1 MAYGELAGVSPLA
14 GLYTLLLPTVA
25 YVLLGSSKRL
35 IVGPEGSISALVAA
49 AILPL
54 AVVGSEDA
62 GELAAFLALLVGVC
76 FVLAWFLGLHWIG
89 DYFSRPV
96 LVGYIHGVAVV
107 LVISQLDA
115 LLGVEVEARDPLP
128 QLAETARD
136 LDATSGITLAVGAAA
151 LALLLPLRY
160 MARRFPAA
168 LLVVFASIALSWAL
182 DLEDEGVAVVGDIAS
197 GLPSFGLPLPAWD
210 DAFRLAPAAVG
221 IFLVAFA
228 DEILTARS
236 FAGKHG
242 EHVRARQELLAMGA
256 ASGAAGVT
264 GGIPLGASGSRTA
277 VNDSMGARTQ
287 VAGFVAA
294 AAILLVLLFLT
305 DPIAYLPK
313 AVLGAVII
321 AAAVALVDPDAWRAL
336 WITDRVEV
344 TIAAVTAA
352 GVVAVGVLEALAFA
366 VGLSIVD
373 VVRRSAR
380 PHDAV
385 LGWVDRLGR
394 YADVSV
400 HPSAELTPG
409 VVVYRLDDRLFF
421 ANARYVRGRMQE
433 AVRGA
438 PPPVRCVVLDAEGVT
453 HVDSTGLDALAQVA
467 RDLRAAGIELLVA
480 RMKAPTKRRL
490 DESGLSREVGEE
502 HFHATVRAAVEACC
516 TKSEAAPA
524 SSRGG

>member
-14 GLYTLLLPTVA
+14 GLYTLLLPTLA

-35 IVGPEGSISALVAA
+35 IIGPEGSISALVAA

-54 AVVGSEDA
+54 AAAGSADA
-62 GELAAFLALLVGVC
+62 AELASFLALLVGAC
-76 FVLAWFLGLHWIG
+76 FVLAWLLRLHWIS

-115 LLGVEVEARDPLP
+115 LLGIDVDADDPLP

-136 LDATSGITLAVGAAA
+136 LGDTSGTALAVGAAA
-151 LALLLPLRY
+151 LAVLLPLRY
-160 MARRFPAA
+160 VAPRIPTA
-168 LLVVFASIALSWAL
+168 LLVVGASIAISWAL
-182 DLEDEGVAVVGDIAS
+182 DLEAEGVAVVGDIAS
-197 GLPSFGLPLPAWD
+197 GLPSLDLPLPTWD
-210 DAFRLAPAAVG
+210 DAVRLAPAAIG

-236 FAGKHG
+236 FAGKHS
-242 EHVRARQELLAMGA
+242 EHVRGRQELLAMGA
-256 ASGAAGVT
+256 ASGAAGIT
-264 GGIPLGASGSRTA
+264 AGIPLGASGSRTA

-287 VAGFVAA
+287 VAGLVAA
-294 AAILLVLLFLT
+294 AAILLILLFLT

-321 AAAVALVDPDAWRAL
+321 GAAFGLVDPDAWRAL
-336 WITDRVEV
+336 WITDRVEM
-344 TIAAVTAA
+344 TIAAVTAT

-373 VVRRSAR
+373 VARRSAR

-385 LGWVDRLGR
+385 LGWVARLR
-394 YADVSV
+394 RFADVSL
-400 HPSAELTPG
+400 HPSAQLTPG

-421 ANARYVRGRMQE
+421 ANARYVRGRIQE

-438 PPPVRCVVLDAEGVT
+438 PPPVRCVVFDAEAVA
-453 HVDSTGLDALAQVA
+453 HVDSTGLDALGEVV
-467 RDLRAAGIELLVA
+467 RDLRLAGIELLVA

-490 DESGLSREVGEE
+490 DESGLSREVGEQ
-502 HFHATVRAAVEACC
+502 HFYPTVRAAVR
-516 TKSEAAPA
+516 AAAQNPA
-524 SSRGG
+524 HSPV

>member
-14 GLYTLLLPTVA
+14 GLYTLLLPTLA

-49 AILPL
+49 AILPV
-54 AVVGSEDA
+54 AVAGSADA
-62 GELAAFLALLVGVC
+62 AELAGFLALLVGAC
-76 FVLAWFLGLHWIG
+76 FLLAWALRLHWIA

-96 LVGYIHGVAVV
+96 LVGYIHGVAIV

-115 LLGVEVEARDPLP
+115 ILGVDVDAGDPLP
-128 QLAETARD
+128 QLAETVRE
-136 LDATSGITLAVGAAA
+136 LGETSGVTLAVGAVA
-151 LALLLPLRY
+151 LAVLVPLRY
-160 MARRFPAA
+160 LARRFPAA
-168 LLVVFASIALSWAL
+168 LLVVGASIAVSWAL
-182 DLEDEGVAVVGDIAS
+182 DLEDEGVAVVGEIAS
-197 GLPSFGLPLPAWD
+197 GLPSLEFPLPPLD
-210 DAFRLAPAAVG
+210 DAFRLAPAAIG

-242 EHVRARQELLAMGA
+242 EHVRGRQELLAMGA
-256 ASGAAGVT
+256 ASGAAGVA

-277 VNDSMGARTQ
+277 VNDAMGARTQ
-287 VAGFVAA
+287 VAGLVAGT
-294 AAILLVLLFLT
+294 AILLILLFLT

-313 AVLGAVII
+313 AVLGAVIVG
-321 AAAVALVDPDAWRAL
+321 AALGLIDPDAWRAL
-336 WITDRVEV
+336 WITDRVEL

-352 GVVAVGVLEALAFA
+352 GVVAVGVLEALVFA

-373 VVRRSAR
+373 VARRSAR

-385 LGWVDRLGR
+385 LGWVARLGR
-394 YADVSV
+394 YADVSL

-438 PPPVRCVVLDAEGVT
+438 PPPVRCVVLDAEGIT

-480 RMKAPTKRRL
+480 RMKAPVKRRL
-490 DESGLSREVGEE
+490 DEVGLSRELGED
-502 HFHATVRAAVEACC
+502 HFHATVRAAVQACR
-516 TKSEAAPA
+516 KE
-524 SSRGG
+524 SRGGVSK